1 MTDQFKGKFGCLICI
16 DKTSYKYLTSI
27 GKVVYMRHRWFLPQR
42 HRWRAKDRLFDKT
55 VENDLAPETRTGAQ
69 VFELTKNIKVVFR
82 KGKKKAV
89 RRMKRMDQNNTDATY
104 EETALPF
111 NKHSIFF
118 SYLEYWKDQEVRHA
132 IDLMH
137 LEKNVFDS
145 TIGTLLDIP
154 KDGLKLCTDLINLD
168 IRHELHPKE
177 LANGK
182 IEIPPACY
190 SKVFDPEE
198 LGPLQTFAIETAGQ
212 LEMFF
217 PLAYFNM
224 TEHLIVHIVPQ
235 IIEIGP
241 LYLHQMWAYERYM
254 SVLKGYA
261 PGTGII
267 GKKRFYDE
275 DYRAVAEAHSSVL
288 QQLAIVEPYIEEHM
302 NEIRANNPRRTATW
316 ISKEQKRK
324 FPEWLKEK
332 ELTFGESLEE
342 KTLHRLANGPSSL
355 VTSWQGYDIG
365 GYRFYTICKDK
376 KSAAQNSGVR
386 MEAFDASSEKKSY
399 YGITQDIWEL
409 AYVLNIQIPVLRCQW
424 VRDTTGVSIDN
435 YDLTIVERN
444 KLGHKDDPWV
454 LAERVA

>member
-1 MTDQFKGKFGCLICI
+1 MPSYSLQSTTYRQTFRSQDQFKGKFGCLICI

-89 RRMKRMDQNNTDATY
+89 RRTKRMDQNNTDATY

-154 KDGLKLCTDLINLD
+154 SKTKDGLKLCTDLINLD

-190 SKVFDPEE
+190 SVTPEE
-198 LGPLQTFAIETAGQ
+198 
-212 LEMFF
+212 
-217 PLAYFNM
+217 
-224 TEHLIVHIVPQ
+224 
-235 IIEIGP
+235 
-241 LYLHQMWAYERYM
+241 
-254 SVLKGYA
+254 K
-261 PGTGII
+261 
-267 GKKRFYDE
+267 
-275 DYRAVAEAHSSVL
+275 
-288 QQLAIVEPYIEEHM
+288 
-302 NEIRANNPRRTATW
+302 
-316 ISKEQKRK
+316 
-324 FPEWLKEK
+324 
-332 ELTFGESLEE
+332 
-342 KTLHRLANGPSSL
+342 KTLCRFLHSVKVPTGFSSNIRKL
-355 VTSWQGYDIG
+355 VSL
-365 GYRFYTICKDK
+365 K
-376 KSAAQNSGVR
+376 
-386 MEAFDASSEKKSY
+386 
-399 YGITQDIWEL
+399 
-409 AYVLNIQIPVLRCQW
+409 
-424 VRDTTGVSIDN
+424 
-435 YDLTIVERN
+435 DLTISGYNVRDC
-444 KLGHKDDPWV
+444 HKMLTV
-454 LAERVA
+454 FLLIAI

>member
-89 RRMKRMDQNNTDATY
+89 RRTKRMDQNNTDATY

-118 SYLEYWKDQEVRHA
+118 SYLEYWKDQVVRHA

-154 KDGLKLCTDLINLD
+154 T
-168 IRHELHPKE
+168 
-177 LANGK
+177 
-182 IEIPPACY
+182 
-190 SKVFDPEE
+190 
-198 LGPLQTFAIETAGQ
+198 
-212 LEMFF
+212 
-217 PLAYFNM
+217 YFNM

-409 AYVLNIQIPVLRCQW
+409 AYVLNIQIPVLQCQW

-454 LAERVA
+454 LAKRVA